1 MALNVMEQFSLK
13 GRVAIVTGGGQGLG
27 KAMATG
33 LAQAGADIVIA
44 ARRTET
50 AMETKKLLEA
60 EGVRCT
66 VIKADVRVE
75 SDVVAMVKQVM
86 DEYGKI
92 DILINNA
99 GTWRGDDAEKVTF
112 EDWKEVIDVNLNG
125 PFIVSREV
133 GKVMLA
139 QGKGSIINIASMS
152 GIIVN
157 TPQNQCAYNASK
169 GGVIM
174 LTRSMAAEW
183 AKRGVRVNAICPG
196 YMRTEMSEERY
207 QRKDPAIERWFDMTP
222 MGRSGSADE
231 LMGLAVYLASD
242 ASSFVTGGA
251 YLVDGGYTVW

>member
-33 LAQAGADIVIA
+33 LAQAGANIVIA
-44 ARRTET
+44 ARRIET
-50 AMETKKLLEA
+50 ALETQKLIEA
-60 EGVRCT
+60 EGVKCT
-66 VIKADVRVE
+66 VIKGDMRVE
-75 SDVVAMVKQVM
+75 EDVVAMVKQVM

-92 DILINNA
+92 DILVNNA

-133 GKVMLA
+133 GKVMLS

-152 GIIVN
+152 GMIVN

-169 GGVIM
+169 GGLIM
-174 LTRSMAAEW
+174 LTKCMATEW
-183 AKRGVRVNAICPG
+183 AQRRVRVNAICPG
-196 YMRTEMSEERY
+196 YMRTKMS
-207 QRKDPAIERWFDMTP
+207 
-222 MGRSGSADE
+222 
-231 LMGLAVYLASD
+231 
-242 ASSFVTGGA
+242 
-251 YLVDGGYTVW
+251 